1 MAAASCVS
9 PVRPRPPRAVFR
21 PLPPAL
27 VPALLIAA
35 CLPAAWAAQD
45 PQAAPPAAPLAAPR
59 RNIGGPGDYAIRE
72 KLIKIFSRDAELGKE
87 TFAFVMVNGGAVF
100 SGEIKSCAARRRAL
114 TIAATTRGVINVTD
128 EMTVRRAEV
137 PDSELSKRVTG
148 LLGDAAEGLGLK
160 DLKVLVE
167 DGVLTLGGT
176 VQDLP
181 ARALAE
187 DMAGTV
193 MGITRISNHLLPAGA
208 PAGADDASLLKAV
221 IGYLS
226 DFHQFSFGSDLTVR
240 VDQGV
245 VTLKGRVALYMAR
258 QQAGVVASVV
268 KGVARV
274 DNLIKVDLAF
284 PGGQAATIKAEK

>member
-1 MAAASCVS
+1 MVAASSES
-9 PVRPRPPRAVFR
+9 PARPRPPRAVLR
-21 PLPPAL
+21 PLSSTL
-27 VPALLIAA
+27 VPALALVA

-45 PQAAPPAAPLAAPR
+45 PQTPPPAAAPAAPR

-72 KLIKIFSRDAELGKE
+72 KLIHLFSRDAELGKE
-87 TFAFVMVNGGAVF
+87 TFTIVMVNGGAVF
-100 SGEIKSCAARRRAL
+100 SGEIKSCAARKRAL

-128 EMTVRRAEV
+128 EMTVRRADV
-137 PDSELSKRVTG
+137 SDSELAKAVTN
-148 LLGDAAEGLGLK
+148 LLGDASEGLGLK
-160 DLKVLVE
+160 DLRVRVE

-176 VQDLP
+176 VQDFA
-181 ARALAE
+181 ARGRAE
-187 DMAGTV
+187 DLAGTV
-193 MGITRISNHLLPAGA
+193 MGITRISNHLLHSGA

-226 DFHQFSFGSDLTVR
+226 DFHQFSFGGDLTVR
-240 VDQGV
+240 VDRGV

-258 QQAGVVASVV
+258 QQAAVVASMV

-274 DNLIKVDLAF
+274 DNLIKLDLAF